1 MTLLQA
7 DTPRS
12 IKIQLICA
20 VLQVII
26 LLIILILAVELDK
39 KYNAKGK
46 VIKADRDKIAAER
59 GKL

>member
-1 MTLLQA
+1 MTLLPA

-46 VIKADRDKIAAER
+46 VIKADRDKIAIEY